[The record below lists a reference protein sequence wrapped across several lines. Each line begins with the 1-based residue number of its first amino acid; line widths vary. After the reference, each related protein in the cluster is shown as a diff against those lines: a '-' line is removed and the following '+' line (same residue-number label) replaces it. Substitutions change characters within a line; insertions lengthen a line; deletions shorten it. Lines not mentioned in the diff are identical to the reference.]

1 MGNQEKEIL
10 AANGAVGAKSFLM
23 GVLPKYFRGSRDE
36 SKFMLTSF
44 AAIKSLFVP
53 TVTGAWLTALKFAKT
68 GTFVYLMNFDIDLF
82 FFL

>member
-1 MGNQEKEIL
+1 
-10 AANGAVGAKSFLM
+10 
-23 GVLPKYFRGSRDE
+23 
-36 SKFMLTSF
+36 
-44 AAIKSLFVP
+44 VP